1 MASSSSGLP
10 DIVQELLKA
19 GANPNIRNKVYEVTK
34 FNRMVYIY
42 S

>member
-1 MASSSSGLP
+1 MASSSRGLS

-19 GANPNIRNKVYEVTK
+19 GANPNIRNKVYEVT
-34 FNRMVYIY
+34 NRMVYIY